1 MEVVHPH
8 CCGLDVH
15 KETVVACVLR
25 SIRPGSPEQE
35 VRTFGTT
42 RAQLLD
48 LGDWLAT
55 HEVTH
60 VAMESTGVYWR
71 PVWNL
76 LEGRFTLLL
85 ANAAHVKAVP
95 GRKTDVADAAWL
107 ADLLRHGLLRG
118 SFVPAPAQRELRELT
133 RQRTSLVRDRAAVVN
148 RLQKTLEEANLK
160 LGSVVSDVTGVS
172 GRAILTALV
181 AGEDDPAVLAD
192 LAVGQVRR
200 KGSALQA
207 ALAGHLTDHRRFLLG
222 QHLAHIAFLD
232 GQIAALETAI
242 AAHLAPHADLVARLD
257 AIPGV
262 GQRTAEV
269 IAAEVGTEVTR
280 FASADHLTS
289 WAGVCPG
296 QDESAG
302 KRRSGK
308 TRKGNRALRAALCEA
323 AKAAGRTK
331 DTALGRRYR
340 RLKERLGAKKAT
352 VAIAR
357 HILEA
362 IYYLIKEGTPYR
374 EPTPAIRGPLARRG
388 DQRDHVRALENLGFH
403 VILQPIAA

>member
-1 MEVVHPH
+1 MDIAHPR

-15 KETVVACVLR
+15 KDTVVACVLISTDR
-25 SIRPGSPEQE
+25 GQPRQE
-35 VRTFGTT
+35 VRTFGATT
-42 RAQLLD
+42 AQLLA
-48 LGDWLAT
+48 LGDWLAAQ
-55 HEVTH
+55 EISH

-76 LEGRFTLLL
+76 LEERFTLLL
-85 ANAAHVKAVP
+85 VNAAHVKAVP

-118 SFVPAPAQRELRELT
+118 SFVPEQAQRELRELT
-133 RQRTSLVRDRAAVVN
+133 RQRTKLVQERAAVVN
-148 RLQKTLEEANLK
+148 RLHKTLEEANLK
-160 LGSVVSDVTGVS
+160 LGSVLTDVTGVS
-172 GRAILTALV
+172 GRAILAALV
-181 AGEDDPAVLAD
+181 AGEDDPRVLAD

-200 KGSALQA
+200 KAPALQA

-222 QHLAHIAFLD
+222 QHLAHIDFLD
-232 GQIAALETAI
+232 GQIAALATAI
-242 AAHLAPHADLVARLD
+242 AARLAPHAELVARLD
-257 AIPGV
+257 EIPGV

-289 WAGVCPG
+289 WVGVCPG
-296 QDESAG
+296 HDESAG
-302 KRRSGK
+302 KRRGGK

-331 DTALGRRYR
+331 DTVLGRRYR

-357 HILEA
+357 QILEVV
-362 IYYLIKEGTPYR
+362 YHLIKEGTPYR
-374 EPTPAIRGPLARRG
+374 EPTPPIRGPLARRG
-388 DQRDHVRALENLGFH
+388 DQRDHVRALESMGFH